1 MRKGIREMVASTLFG
16 ALDHQLA
23 IKKEAAFRKRSKE
36 DQAKILNE
44 VSPGLCLAQPCAQ
57 PHPKTARLEP
67 ALILPRLTLPRWT
80 CPSRSESVA
89 SSRVRCSARWRQY
102 MRRPQ

>member
-57 PHPKTARLEP
+57 PHPNPTP
-67 ALILPRLTLPRWT
+67 TPPQNCTLGAGPDP
-80 CPSRSESVA
+80 PSA
-89 SSRVRCSARWRQY
+89 HA
-102 MRRPQ
+102 P